1 MNGFLI
7 LVATLLTVVGLI
19 VGAGVKKID
28 EGKTSCEA
36 RGGVQVRT
44 YEGYACIKAE
54 VLK

>member
-7 LVATLLTVVGLI
+7 FIAILLAFAGLT
-19 VGAGVKKID
+19 VGAGAEKIGED
-28 EGKTSCEA
+28 KTSCEA

-44 YEGYACIKAE
+44 YEGSVCIKAE